1 MTQWAK
7 ILWTCNLLA
16 EQTPYTIYED
26 NKSTIK
32 LLENRILS
40 SSKQTRHLNVRNFH
54 NRQNKEG

>member
-1 MTQWAK
+1 MTPWAK
-7 ILWTCNLLA
+7 ILWTYNLLA

-40 SSKQTRHLNVRNFH
+40 SSKQTRHLNVRYFH